1 MTRRPMYLR
10 NVGGRPSLR
19 PAPRESDDG
28 RARRP
33 HRKAVMNRCQFL
45 KLGAVMFL
53 AACAPV
59 LFLAPQALY
68 AQSAPASARPI
79 AGLGHAHMDT
89 SCSPGVSA
97 DFDRA
102 LALLHNF
109 WYARALEAF
118 REVAQRDPDCAIAYW
133 GAAKTYDHPFWDPPT
148 RSDES
153 AAWALVQRGL
163 RAPRKSPREDMYLA
177 AVAALYKEGG
187 AGPKAARGPAYV
199 DAMATAYAAYPDDE
213 TKLFYGLAV
222 FVSRTGRKKR
232 SREKRTPGQRLLGRS
247 TTA

>member
-1 MTRRPMYLR
+1 MARYRVPPARGYVRWPMR
-10 NVGGRPSLR
+10 I
-19 PAPRESDDG
+19 
-28 RARRP
+28 
-33 HRKAVMNRCQFL
+33 
-45 KLGAVMFL
+45 FL
-53 AACAPV
+53 AACALV
-59 LFLAPQALY
+59 LFLAPHALY
-68 AQSAPASARPI
+68 AQSTPASERPI

-118 REVAQRDPDCAIAYW
+118 TGVAQRDPDCAIAYW

-153 AAWALVQRGL
+153 TAWALVQKGM
-163 RAPRKSPREDMYLA
+163 RATQKSPREGMYLA

-187 AGPKAARGPAYV
+187 AGPKSARRSEEH
-199 DAMATAYAAYPDDE
+199 TSE
-213 TKLFYGLAV
+213 LQ
-222 FVSRTGRKKR
+222 SR
-232 SREKRTPGQRLLGRS
+232 SDLVCRLLLEKKKSQPTPFLLLTRPAEYV
-247 TTA
+247 TL

>member
-1 MTRRPMYLR
+1 MRI
-10 NVGGRPSLR
+10 
-19 PAPRESDDG
+19 
-28 RARRP
+28 
-33 HRKAVMNRCQFL
+33 
-45 KLGAVMFL
+45 FL
-53 AACAPV
+53 AACALV
-59 LFLAPQALY
+59 LFLAPHALY
-68 AQSAPASARPI
+68 AQSTPAAERPI

-148 RSDES
+148 RSDDRR
-153 AAWALVQRGL
+153 RGHL
-163 RAPRKSPREDMYLA
+163 CKKGMRASRKSPREGMYLA

-187 AGPKAARGPAYV
+187 AGPKSVRDQAYV
-199 DAMATAYAAYPDDE
+199 DAMATVYAAYPDDE
-213 TKLFYGLAV
+213 TNPFYGLA
-222 FVSRTGRKKR
+222 
-232 SREKRTPGQRLLGRS
+232 LL
-247 TTA
+247 A

>member
-1 MTRRPMYLR
+1 MNRGQFLRLGAMTGGAVALGGVTRA
-10 NVGGRPSLR
+10 GGRLAMR
-19 PAPRESDDG
+19 I
-28 RARRP
+28 
-33 HRKAVMNRCQFL
+33 F
-45 KLGAVMFL
+45 LGAYAL
-53 AACAPV
+53 V
-59 LFLAPQALY
+59 LFLAPHALY
-68 AQSAPASARPI
+68 AQSAPVSERPI

-153 AAWALVQRGL
+153 AAWALVQQGL
-163 RAPRKSPREDMYLA
+163 RAPRTSPRERMYLA

-187 AGPKAARGPAYV
+187 AGPKSVRDQACV
-199 DAMATAYAAYPDDE
+199 DAMASAYAAYPDDE

-222 FVSRTGRKKR
+222 LGKGKEGRKGFGEKGVAGKVFEGEL
-232 SREKRTPGQRLLGRS
+232 REKPPPPRGRLYPL
-247 TTA
+247 

>member
-1 MTRRPMYLR
+1 MRI
-10 NVGGRPSLR
+10 
-19 PAPRESDDG
+19 
-28 RARRP
+28 
-33 HRKAVMNRCQFL
+33 
-45 KLGAVMFL
+45 FL
-53 AACAPV
+53 AACALV
-59 LFLAPQALY
+59 LFLAPHALY
-68 AQSAPASARPI
+68 AQSTPASERPI

-118 REVAQRDPDCAIAYW
+118 TEVAQRDPDCAIAYW

-153 AAWALVQRGL
+153 TAWALVQKGM
-163 RAPRKSPREDMYLA
+163 RASRKSPREGMYLA

-187 AGPKAARGPAYV
+187 AGPKSVRDQAYV
-199 DAMATAYAAYPDDE
+199 DAMATVYAAYPDDE
-213 TKLFYGLAV
+213 TKLFYGLAGFGKGKERRKG
-222 FVSRTGRKKR
+222 FV
-232 SREKRTPGQRLLGRS
+232 EKGISGKIFLDVYAEKTPPPRGSPHRVLV
-247 TTA
+247 

>member
-1 MTRRPMYLR
+1 MIRRLIPT
-10 NVGGRPSLR
+10 
-19 PAPRESDDG
+19 
-28 RARRP
+28 
-33 HRKAVMNRCQFL
+33 
-45 KLGAVMFL
+45 FL
-53 AACAPV
+53 AASLLLCLGLTPV
-59 LFLAPQALY
+59 H
-68 AQSAPASARPI
+68 AQTKPTSDRPVH
-79 AGLGHAHMDT
+79 GLGSVHMDI

-118 REVAQRDPDCAIAYW
+118 TEVAQRDPDCAIAYW

-153 AAWALVQRGL
+153 AAWALVQKGM
-163 RAPRKSPREDMYLA
+163 RATRKSPREDMYLA

-187 AGPKAARGPAYV
+187 AGPKSVRDQAYV